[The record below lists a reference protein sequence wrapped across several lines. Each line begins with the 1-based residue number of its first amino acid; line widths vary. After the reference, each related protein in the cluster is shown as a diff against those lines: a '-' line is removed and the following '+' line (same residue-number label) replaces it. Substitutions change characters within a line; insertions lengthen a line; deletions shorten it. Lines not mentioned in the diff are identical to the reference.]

1 MLSCSIPHLG
11 TNNLELVFSN
21 VYITAGSDVIVV
33 FAGTT
38 EESDDYSED
47 SETED
52 DQDHAGDSIRE
63 NIKKMNK

>member
-1 MLSCSIPHLG
+1 M
-11 TNNLELVFSN
+11 
-21 VYITAGSDVIVV
+21 

-52 DQDHAGDSIRE
+52 DQDHAGASIRE